1 MGAGGAGGPAMSS
14 VAHAGTRPLLREPT
28 LRVPTVSPWVVGRPR
43 LAAFQETAECS
54 RVVLVCA
61 PAGYGKST
69 LVAQWSELDP
79 RPSGWVQLGS
89 GDNDP
94 VVLLARVVA
103 ALERAGPVCGE
114 LVEEL
119 SGRMPR
125 IDEVALPLLA
135 ADFGERDPFV
145 LVLDDLHVIT
155 AEKSRAILAF
165 LVDEVRPGCQ
175 LVLVTRGDP
184 GVPLGRL
191 RASGDLVEVGPAL
204 LALDPVETREVAA
217 SRGLDLSQAAAGV
230 LCERTEGWAAAVALA
245 TLALRGRD
253 DAAVRAAGLSGDQRQ
268 IADYLLEEVLDCQP
282 DHLKSFLLGTSI
294 LDRMTAPLCDA
305 VLGIDDAAS
314 SLEEL
319 ARSNA
324 FVVSLD
330 DHREWYRYHHLFS
343 DLLRA
348 ELKRR
353 HPELLPVYL
362 RRAADWCERH
372 GSPGEAFA
380 YAHEAGDLAHA
391 GRIAL
396 SYRDEFASRGQ
407 IESLRLWLDRCTD
420 EEIEADPQL
429 SIAAAWVFG
438 YLGDAARAR
447 RFLVTAERA
456 PLDLTAADGAA
467 SFRSALASLRSAM
480 APDGIPQM
488 LRDAELGYAYEKKMG
503 TPWLLSARRA
513 MGAAY
518 LLLGRPQEAIAVL
531 RESLS
536 LSRDRPDLTH
546 TRVFTLGYLVFA
558 TTELGDRRDAQRWAV
573 EAGWLAAQQHLH
585 DTIYGAIAYTAGAL
599 AHNQRGDHTEAARQL
614 ENVRRLRPLLRTGPW
629 LNADLALRCADISLD
644 LGDVAGAVE
653 HAQVAGDSLQGYPDA
668 GRLPAR
674 LQRLQARIRQGQDY
688 GLTPA
693 ELRLIAF
700 LRTHLSLQDIADRL
714 HLARPTVKTHVA
726 SIYDKLGVT
735 GRSDAVEVIER
746 AGLESTETRVTMPV
760 PELDCHRD
768 AASPSADGSGGRL
781 GLSEGEAP
789 AMRRPPA
796 DTPDVAA

>member
-1 MGAGGAGGPAMSS
+1 MSS
-14 VAHAGTRPLLREPT
+14 VAPSGTRPLLREPK
-28 LRVPTVSPWVVGRPR
+28 LRVPTGRPWVVARPR
-43 LAAFQETAECS
+43 LSAVQKAAERD
-54 RVVLVCA
+54 RVVLVSA

-69 LVAQWSELDP
+69 LVAQWSDLDP
-79 RPSGWVQLGS
+79 RAGGWVQIGP

-94 VVLLARVVA
+94 VVLLARVAA
-103 ALERAGPVCGE
+103 ALERTGPVCDE
-114 LVEEL
+114 LLEEL

-125 IDEVALPLLA
+125 IDEVAIPLLA
-135 ADFGERDPFV
+135 ADLGERDPFV
-145 LVLDDLHVIT
+145 LVLDDVHVIT
-155 AEKSRAILAF
+155 AKKSRAILAC
-165 LVDEVRPGCQ
+165 LVDEVRSGSQ

-191 RASGDLVEVGPAL
+191 RASGDVVEIGTAL
-204 LALDPVETREVAA
+204 LALDPTETRDVAA
-217 SRGLDLSQAAAGV
+217 SRGLELSQAAAGA

-245 TLALRGRD
+245 TLALGGRD
-253 DAAVRAAGLSGDQRQ
+253 DAEVRAASLSGDQQQ
-268 IADYLLEEVLDCQP
+268 IADYLLEEVLERQP

-294 LDRMTAPLCDA
+294 LDHMTAPLCDA
-305 VLGIDDAAS
+305 VLGTSDAAG
-314 SLEEL
+314 SLEDL

-362 RRAADWCERH
+362 RRAAGWCERH
-372 GSPGEAFA
+372 GPPGEAFA

-396 SYRDEFASRGQ
+396 ASRDEFASRGQ

-420 EEIEADPQL
+420 EEIESDPQL

-447 RFLVTAERA
+447 RFLVAAERA
-456 PLDLTAADGAA
+456 PLDLGSADGAS
-467 SFRSALASLRSAM
+467 SFRSALASLRSAL
-480 APDGIPQM
+480 APDGISQM
-488 LRDAELGYAYEKKMG
+488 LRDAELASECEKKMG
-503 TPWLLSARRA
+503 GPWLFSARNA

-518 LLLGRPQEAIAVL
+518 VLLGRPDEAIAVL
-531 RESLS
+531 RESLA
-536 LSRDRPDLTH
+536 LSTDRPELSH
-546 TRVFTLGYLVFA
+546 IRVFTLGYLVFA
-558 TTELGDRRDAQRWAV
+558 AIELGERRDAQRWAV
-573 EAGWLAAQQHLH
+573 EATWLAAQQRLH
-585 DTIYGAIAYTAGAL
+585 HTIYGAIASTAGAV
-599 AHNQRGDHTEAARQL
+599 AHNQRGDQTEAARQL

-644 LGDVAGAVE
+644 LGDVPGALD
-653 HAQVAGDSLQGYPDA
+653 HAQVAGDALQGYPDA
-668 GRLPAR
+668 GTLPAR
-674 LQRLQARIRQGQDY
+674 LQRLQARIKRGQDY

-693 ELRLIAF
+693 ELRLVAF

-726 SIYDKLGVT
+726 SIYGKLGVT
-735 GRSDAVEVIER
+735 GRSDAVEVIEH
-746 AGLESTETRVTMPV
+746 AGLESTEAKVTIP
-760 PELDCHRD
+760 
-768 AASPSADGSGGRL
+768 GS
-781 GLSEGEAP
+781 EP
-789 AMRRPPA
+789 N
-796 DTPDVAA
+796 

>member
-1 MGAGGAGGPAMSS
+1 MSS
-14 VAHAGTRPLLREPT
+14 VALSETRPLLREAKR
-28 LRVPTVSPWVVGRPR
+28 RVSTVLPRMVARPR
-43 LAAFQETAECS
+43 LAAFQKAAERS
-54 RVVLVCA
+54 RVVLVSA

-79 RPSGWVQLGS
+79 RASLCVQLGPR
-89 GDNDP
+89 DNDP

-103 ALERAGPVCGE
+103 ALESTGPVCGQ
-114 LVEEL
+114 LLEEL

-125 IDEVALPLLA
+125 IDEVAIPLLA
-135 ADFGERDPFV
+135 ADLGERDPFV
-145 LVLDDLHVIT
+145 LVLDDVHVIT
-155 AEKSRAILAF
+155 AKKSRAILAC
-165 LVDEVRPGCQ
+165 LVDQVRSGSQ
-175 LVLVTRGDP
+175 LMLVTRGDP

-191 RASGDLVEVGPAL
+191 RASGDLVEIGTSL
-204 LALDPVETREVAA
+204 LALDPTETRDMAA
-217 SRGLDLSQAAAGV
+217 SRGLELSPAAAEA

-245 TLALRGRD
+245 TLALRGRH
-253 DAAVRAAGLSGDQRQ
+253 DAAERAAGLSGDQQQ
-268 IADYLLEEVLDCQP
+268 IADYLLEEVLERQP
-282 DHLKSFLLGTSI
+282 DHLKRFLLGTSI
-294 LDRMTAPLCDA
+294 LDQMTAPLCDA
-305 VLGIDDAAS
+305 VLGADDAAG
-314 SLEEL
+314 SLEDL

-330 DHREWYRYHHLFS
+330 DNREWYRYHHLFS

-353 HPELLPVYL
+353 HPARLPVYL
-362 RRAADWCERH
+362 RRAADWCEEH

-380 YAHEAGDLAHA
+380 YAHEAGDLDRA

-420 EEIEADPQL
+420 KEIESDPQL

-447 RFLVTAERA
+447 RFLVAAERA
-456 PLDLTAADGAA
+456 SLDSPVSADEAA
-467 SFRSALASLRSAM
+467 SLRSALANLRSAM

-503 TPWLLSARRA
+503 TRWLLSARRA

-518 LLLGRPQEAIAVL
+518 VLLGRPREAIAVL
-531 RESLS
+531 RESLA
-536 LSRDRPDLTH
+536 LSRDRPELSH

-558 TTELGDRRDAQRWAV
+558 ATDLGDRRNAQRWAV
-573 EAGWLAAQQHLH
+573 EAGWLATQHHLH
-585 DTIYGAIAYTAGAL
+585 DTIYGAIAYTSGAL
-599 AHNQRGDHTEAARQL
+599 AHNQRGDQTEAARQL
-614 ENVRRLRPLLRTGPW
+614 EKVRQLRPLLRTGPW

-644 LGDVAGAVE
+644 LGDVASAVE
-653 HAQVAGDSLQGYPDA
+653 HAQVADDALQGYPDA
-668 GRLPAR
+668 GTLPAR
-674 LQRLQARIRQGQDY
+674 LQRLQGRIRRGQSY

-693 ELRLIAF
+693 ELRLVAF

-735 GRSDAVEVIER
+735 GRSDAVEIIEQ
-746 AGLESTETRVTMPV
+746 AGLESTEAQVTIPG
-760 PELDCHRD
+760 PELEWRRE
-768 AASPSADGSGGRL
+768 AKSPSADVSGGAL
-781 GLSEGEAP
+781 GLV
-789 AMRRPPA
+789 RR
-796 DTPDVAA
+796 

>member
-1 MGAGGAGGPAMSS
+1 M
-14 VAHAGTRPLLREPT
+14 
-28 LRVPTVSPWVVGRPR
+28 
-43 LAAFQETAECS
+43 
-54 RVVLVCA
+54 VLVCA

-69 LVAQWSELDP
+69 LVAQWTELDP

-155 AEKSRAILAF
+155 AEKTRAILAF

-204 LALDPVETREVAA
+204 LALDPVETCEVAA

-268 IADYLLEEVLDCQP
+268 IAGYLLEEVLDRQP

-305 VLGIDDAAS
+305 VLGIDDAAG

-456 PLDLTAADGAA
+456 PLHLGSSDGAS

-488 LRDAELGYAYEKKMG
+488 LCDAELGYANEKKMG
-503 TPWLLSARRA
+503 TPWLLGARRA

-531 RESLS
+531 RESLA

-558 TTELGDRRDAQRWAV
+558 ATELGDRRDAQRWAV

-614 ENVRRLRPLLRTGPW
+614 ENVKRLRPLLRTGPW

-644 LGDVAGAVE
+644 LGDVASALE
-653 HAQVAGDSLQGYPDA
+653 HAQVAGDALQGYPDA
-668 GRLPAR
+668 GTLPAR
-674 LQRLQARIRQGQDY
+674 LQRLQARIRKGQDY

-726 SIYDKLGVT
+726 SIYVKLGVT
-735 GRSDAVEVIER
+735 GRSDAVEAIEQ
-746 AGLESTETRVTMPV
+746 AGLESTETRVS
-760 PELDCHRD
+760 
-768 AASPSADGSGGRL
+768 ASSRCRL
-781 GLSEGEAP
+781 ASRCRIAVG
-789 AMRRPPA
+789 
-796 DTPDVAA
+796 